1 MTSRT
6 TTTTRTTDDDLV
18 GSVYL
23 IDPFELTI
31 LWIERVHPSPEMSEP

>member
-1 MTSRT
+1 MGVKI
-6 TTTTRTTDDDLV
+6 D
-18 GSVYL
+18 L